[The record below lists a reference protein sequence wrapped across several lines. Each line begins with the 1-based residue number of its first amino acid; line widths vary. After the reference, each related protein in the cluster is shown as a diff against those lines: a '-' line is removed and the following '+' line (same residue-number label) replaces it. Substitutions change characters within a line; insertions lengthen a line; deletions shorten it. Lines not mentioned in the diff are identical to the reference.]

1 MGWVLETWV
10 GNQLVLDK
18 FTSWEGT
25 KNNIP
30 LVGVIIGPALEKNPV
45 CWTGAHPS
53 AESIFAH
60 SKLAG
65 IKCTYLF

>member
-1 MGWVLETWV
+1 MVWVLETWV
-10 GNQLVLDK
+10 GNQLILDK

-25 KNNIP
+25 KNNIT
-30 LVGVIIGPALEKNPV
+30 VRVIIGPALEKKTSV
-45 CWTGAHPS
+45 LDRAHPS